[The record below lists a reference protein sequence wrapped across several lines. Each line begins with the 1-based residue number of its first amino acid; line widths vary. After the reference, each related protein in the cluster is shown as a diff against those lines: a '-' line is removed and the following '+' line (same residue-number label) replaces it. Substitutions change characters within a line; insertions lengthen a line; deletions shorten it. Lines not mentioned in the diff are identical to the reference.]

1 MKVAVIPARGGS
13 KRIPNKNVKP
23 FCGKPIIAYSIE
35 AALASEVF
43 DRVIVSTDS
52 SEVMDVAK
60 EYGAEVPFLRPDE
73 LSDDH
78 TPTIP
83 VIAHAIET
91 LDQQVQ
97 NEPNSEQ
104 TKGVVSHA
112 CCIYATAP
120 FVQVAD
126 IESGLKTLQTSQ
138 ADFCFTATSFA
149 FPIWRAIGLSENN
162 TVEMFWPENGNKRSQ
177 DLGEAYHDAGQFYW
191 GTSHA
196 WKNATNI
203 FSANSTAVVIP
214 RARVQDID
222 TIEDWER
229 AEAMYRASCE

>member
-91 LDQQVQ
+91 LDQQV
-97 NEPNSEQ
+97 ESDPDSEQ
-104 TKGVVSHA
+104 AKGIVSHA

-149 FPIWRAIGLSENN
+149 FPIWRAIGLRENN

-177 DLGEAYHDAGQFYW
+177 DLEEAYHDAGQFYW

-222 TIEDWER
+222 TVEDWER

>member
-43 DRVIVSTDS
+43 DRVIVSTDF

-91 LDQQVQ
+91 LDQQV
-97 NEPNSEQ
+97 ESDPDSEQ
-104 TKGVVSHA
+104 AKGIVSHA

-177 DLGEAYHDAGQFYW
+177 DLEEAYHDAGQFYW

-222 TIEDWER
+222 TVEDWER
-229 AEAMYRASCE
+229 AEAMYQASCE